1 MTSQYLGFTTQS
13 CSQQQPG
20 ILAVDDD
27 EDNLF
32 LLTYV
37 LQQLG
42 YAVLGTT
49 HSDEVVPLA
58 LSQRPQLILL
68 DIILPKID
76 GFELLRLLKQNQQT
90 CQIKV
95 IATTGLAFPEDR
107 QRLLVAGFDDYI
119 SKPYL
124 ISDLEMLI
132 EQYVQPDFISKTP
145 AHRV

>member
-1 MTSQYLGFTTQS
+1 MTSKHLRLPTRP
-13 CSQQQPG
+13 CSQQHPG

-27 EDNLF
+27 EDNLL

-42 YAVLGTT
+42 YQALGTT
-49 HSDEVVPLA
+49 DSDDVLPLA
-58 LSQRPQLILL
+58 ISQQPQLILL

-76 GFELLRLLKQNQQT
+76 GFELLYLLRQNKQT
-90 CQIKV
+90 CHTTV

-107 QRLLVAGFDDYI
+107 QRLLMAGFDDYI

-124 ISDLEMLI
+124 ISDLEILI
-132 EQYVQPDFISKTP
+132 QQYLKPSLLS
-145 AHRV
+145 

>member
-1 MTSQYLGFTTQS
+1 MTSKYLGFPAS
-13 CSQQQPG
+13 CSSREEPW

-27 EDNLF
+27 EDNLL

-42 YAVLGTT
+42 YQVMGTT
-49 HSDEVVPLA
+49 DSDDVVPLA
-58 LSQRPQLILL
+58 ISRQPQLILL
-68 DIILPKID
+68 DIILPKTD
-76 GFELLRLLKQNQQT
+76 GFELLRLLRNNPQT

-107 QRLLVAGFDDYI
+107 KRLLTAGFDDYI

-124 ISDLEMLI
+124 ISDVEILI
-132 EQYVQPDFISKTP
+132 RQYLQPTCCRHIS
-145 AHRV
+145 

>member
-1 MTSQYLGFTTQS
+1 MTSKYLGFTTQS
-13 CSQQQPG
+13 CSQQRPW

-27 EDNLF
+27 EDNL
-32 LLTYV
+32 LLLSYV

-49 HSDEVVPLA
+49 HSDEVLPLA
-58 LSQRPQLILL
+58 LSQQPQLILL
-68 DIILPKID
+68 DIILPKLD

-132 EQYVQPDFISKTP
+132 EQYV
-145 AHRV
+145 